1 VFFVK
6 FIIAAK
12 YIFLG
17 LTENMTRMGKK
28 INYKEEIREGL
39 NLGGN

>member
-1 VFFVK
+1 
-6 FIIAAK
+6 
-12 YIFLG
+12 
-17 LTENMTRMGKK
+17 MTRMGKK